1 METQKNALLR
11 KFHTLLGRA
20 GVNADEK
27 EAMLFAYGVESSKDL
42 TVYELT
48 EICGK
53 LDLRANPA
61 ANTANCWRKRLIAAV
76 DGYLRAMGKPGGN
89 IAEIK
94 AVACRAAQTDNF
106 NRIPVERL
114 KSLYNAFKNREKDLK
129 EIDKMTGELLMSC
142 GITKGE
148 A

>member
-27 EAMLFAYGVESSKDL
+27 EAMLFAYGVESSKEL

-53 LDLRANPA
+53 LDLLANPA
-61 ANTANCWRKRLIAAV
+61 ANTADQWRKRLIAAV
-76 DGYLRAMGKPGGN
+76 NGYLRAMGKPGGN

-106 NRIPVERL
+106 NRIPLERL
-114 KSLYNAFKNREKDLK
+114 KSLYNAFKNREKDLIK
-129 EIDKMTGELLMSC
+129 IDELTADLLLKS
-142 GITKGE
+142 GIKVQ
-148 A
+148 

>member
-11 KFHTLLGRA
+11 KFHTLIGRA

-48 EICGK
+48 ELCGK
-53 LDLRANPA
+53 LDLRANPS

>member
-27 EAMLFAYGVESSKDL
+27 EAMLFAYGVESSKEL

-61 ANTANCWRKRLIAAV
+61 ANTADQWRKRLIAAV
-76 DGYLRAMGKPGGN
+76 NGYLRAMGKPGGN

-106 NRIPVERL
+106 NRIPLERL
-114 KSLYNAFKNREKDLK
+114 KSLYNAFKNREKDLIK
-129 EIDKMTGELLMSC
+129 IDELTADLLLKS
-142 GITKGE
+142 GIKVQ
-148 A
+148 

>member
-27 EAMLFAYGVESSKDL
+27 EAMLFAYGVESSKEL

-61 ANTANCWRKRLIAAV
+61 ANTADQWRKRLIAAV
-76 DGYLRAMGKPGGN
+76 NGYLRAMGKPGGN

-114 KSLYNAFKNREKDLK
+114 KSLYNAFKNREKDLIK
-129 EIDKMTGELLMSC
+129 IDELTADLLLKS
-142 GITKGE
+142 GIKVQ
-148 A
+148 